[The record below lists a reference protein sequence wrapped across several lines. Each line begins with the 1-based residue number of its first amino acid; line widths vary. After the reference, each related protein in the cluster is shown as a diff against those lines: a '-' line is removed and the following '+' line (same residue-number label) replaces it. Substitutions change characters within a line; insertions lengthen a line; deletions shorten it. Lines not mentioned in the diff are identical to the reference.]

1 MAEENP
7 KVEENAEPKS
17 PVQEE
22 KPQEKDQTFHSEW
35 TFWFDQ
41 SKSSKKPEKEDSF
54 EETVVK
60 LGTFNDIK
68 GFWRFIS
75 LFTFS
80 CRILTLTQFLAV
92 STPTLQSQIPCRP
105 VQTWDFS
112 EAQFSPLG
120 RLYFPS
126 EPFQIWCLLQ
136 NFAEGGCWIVRFS
149 KNIRPNHIWE
159 ELVFS
164 AVGERFE
171 DDGIAGVV
179 ISRRKQD
186 DYVSV
191 WVKDNNLRF
200 RIGYLVS
207 FSRFFRVPDLYFIGK
222 RWSKFSI

>member
-1 MAEENP
+1 MIFWFVFSWFVSLLVDSSFSSLYYPFVSLLADPVKMAEENP

-105 VQTWDFS
+105 VQT
-112 EAQFSPLG
+112 
-120 RLYFPS
+120 
-126 EPFQIWCLLQ
+126 
-136 NFAEGGCWIVRFS
+136 
-149 KNIRPNHIWE
+149 
-159 ELVFS
+159 
-164 AVGERFE
+164 
-171 DDGIAGVV
+171 
-179 ISRRKQD
+179 
-186 DYVSV
+186 
-191 WVKDNNLRF
+191 
-200 RIGYLVS
+200 
-207 FSRFFRVPDLYFIGK
+207 
-222 RWSKFSI
+222 